1 MLHLGAGGHPWIG
14 APLWGPPLV
23 SLDRRE
29 GLSTNVSLRLT
40 FPGPVTA
47 FPAAGTNPRGS
58 GPSSRA
64 GGLAR
69 FWGVAFSSKMT
80 GLSTFET
87 CSASR
92 VTRISSSLEHSPNCQ
107 ADRFRYLVRKRV
119 NILAKFNHAWDIK
132 VFGLASK
139 CGSTRRVSIFE
150 SKLSNEKPFTFIL
163 T

>member
-1 MLHLGAGGHPWIG
+1 MLHLGACGHPWIG

-29 GLSTNVSLRLT
+29 DLPISISLRPT
-40 FPGPVTA
+40 FPDPVTA
-47 FPAAGTNPRGS
+47 SLTAGTNPRGS
-58 GPSSRA
+58 GPSGRV
-64 GGLAR
+64 GGLVR

-80 GLSTFET
+80 GSSTFET
-87 CSASR
+87 CFASR

-119 NILAKFNHAWDIK
+119 DILAKFNHAWDIK

-139 CGSTRRVSIFE
+139 CGSTRRVGIFE